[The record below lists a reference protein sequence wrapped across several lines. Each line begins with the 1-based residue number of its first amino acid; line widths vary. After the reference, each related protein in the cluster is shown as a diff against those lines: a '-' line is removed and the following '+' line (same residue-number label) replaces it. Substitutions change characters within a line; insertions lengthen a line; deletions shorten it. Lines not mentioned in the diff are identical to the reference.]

1 LNYKSP
7 YIKICLRITVLLLL
21 VGIFFSNAVLQ
32 ISTGLFLPFIIYLV
46 MIKGKERG
54 LRSIEKLIL
63 LLLLSGILSLFFSPI
78 PSLAYKNIIRHCI
91 LLTIIPLF
99 YLADNDDFISIDVIG
114 KLVSVFALITAAYGI
129 IRYINGAERAF
140 GFFAGYYTLAAVL
153 AFSLPITFAS
163 IFYSNHNW
171 KYLAGISTFIQAAA
185 LWLTFTRSALLGI
198 VIGSLVVIIFLLF
211 GVNIPKP
218 VRNKIIVTSTLF
230 LSVIV
235 ILLLTTTDA
244 RINPIKIFSNTDISS
259 GRSEIYNDAYNIVIA
274 DLKSGWEN
282 IFFGHGLNS
291 RVILFPSSRYTS
303 WESEYIES
311 FMTQGLIGLLF
322 VILVYYQFF
331 KNLFNLQRKSSNS
344 IYRIFSLGISV
355 SGISFWIISFFSSQL
370 LGQNSSAY
378 FVVLY
383 SLIILIERKI
393 KEKPNQISLKS

>member
-1 LNYKSP
+1 LNYNSS
-7 YIKICLRITVLLLL
+7 YLKIYFRITALLFL

-32 ISTGLFLPFIIYLV
+32 ISTGLFLPFIIYLA
-46 MIKGKERG
+46 INKTKENRLG
-54 LRSIEKLIL
+54 SIEKLIL
-63 LLLLSGILSLFFSPI
+63 LLFFSGLISIYFSPM
-78 PSLAYKNIIRHCI
+78 PSLASKNIIRHCI

-99 YLADNDDFISIDVIG
+99 YMADNDDFISIDVIG

-129 IRYINGAERAF
+129 IRYINGADRAF

-153 AFSLPITFAS
+153 AFSLPITFVS
-163 IFYSNHNW
+163 IFYSKHYW
-171 KYLAGISTFIQAAA
+171 KYLAVISTFIQAAS

-198 VIGSLVVIIFLLF
+198 VIGSLVVIIILLF
-211 GVNIPKP
+211 RGNIPKP

-311 FMTQGLIGLLF
+311 FMTQGLIGLLL
-322 VILVYYQFF
+322 VILIYYQFF
-331 KNLFNLQRKSSNS
+331 KNLFNLLLRSSNS
-344 IYRIFSLGISV
+344 IYRIFSLGIAI

-378 FVVLY
+378 FVVLN
-383 SLIILIERKI
+383 SLIILTKRNI
-393 KEKPNQISLKS
+393 KEEPNQISLES

>member
-1 LNYKSP
+1 MNYKSP
-7 YIKICLRITVLLLL
+7 YIKIYLRITALLLL

-46 MIKGKERG
+46 MKKGKERG

-63 LLLLSGILSLFFSPI
+63 LLLLSGILSLFFSPM

-91 LLTIIPLF
+91 LLTIIPLL
-99 YLADNDDFISIDVIG
+99 YMADNDDFISIDVIG
-114 KLVSVFALITAAYGI
+114 KLVSVFALFTAAYGI
-129 IRYINGAERAF
+129 IRYLNGAERAF
-140 GFFAGYYTLAAVL
+140 GFFAGYYTLSAIL

-163 IFYSNHNW
+163 IFYSKNYW

-198 VIGSLVVIIFLLF
+198 VIGSLVIIIFLLF
-211 GVNIPKP
+211 GGNISKQ
-218 VRNKIIVTSTLF
+218 VRNKIILMSTLS
-230 LSVIV
+230 LTLII
-235 ILLLTTTDA
+235 ILLFTTTDA

-259 GRSEIYNDAYNIVIA
+259 GRNEVYNDAYNTMVT
-274 DLKSGWEN
+274 DLKFGWQN
-282 IFFGHGLNS
+282 ILFGHGLNS
-291 RVILFPSSRYTS
+291 RVILFPSSHYTS

-311 FMTQGLIGLLF
+311 FMTQGLIGLLL
-322 VILVYYQFF
+322 VILIYYQFF
-331 KNLFNLQRKSSNS
+331 KNLINLLLRSSNS
-344 IYRIFSLGISV
+344 IYRIFSLGILV
-355 SGISFWIISFFSSQL
+355 SGISFGIISFFSSQL

-393 KEKPNQISLKS
+393 KDKSSQISSKN

>member
-1 LNYKSP
+1 MNYKSP
-7 YIKICLRITVLLLL
+7 YIKIYLRITALLLI

-46 MIKGKERG
+46 IKKGNQSR
-54 LRSIEKLIL
+54 LRPIEKLIL
-63 LLLLSGILSLFFSPI
+63 LLLLSGILSLFFSPM
-78 PSLAYKNIIRHCI
+78 PSFASKNIIRHCI

-99 YLADNDDFISIDVIG
+99 YMADNDDFISIDVLG
-114 KLVSVFALITAAYGI
+114 KLISVFALFTAAYGI

-140 GFFAGYYTLAAVL
+140 GFFAGYYTLSAVL

-163 IFYSNHNW
+163 IFYSKNYW
-171 KYLAGISTFIQAAA
+171 KYLAGISSFVQATA

-198 VIGSLVVIIFLLF
+198 VIGSLVIIIILLFRGDISKHVRNKIILMSALSLILIIFLLF
-211 GVNIPKP
+211 
-218 VRNKIIVTSTLF
+218 
-230 LSVIV
+230 
-235 ILLLTTTDA
+235 TTTDA

-259 GRSEIYNDAYNIVIA
+259 GRNEIYNDAYNTMMT

-291 RVILFPSSRYTS
+291 RVILFPSSHYTS

-311 FMTQGLIGLLF
+311 FMTQGLIGLLL
-322 VILVYYQFF
+322 VILIYYLFF
-331 KNLFNLQRKSSNS
+331 KNLFSLLLRLKDSNF
-344 IYRIFSLGISV
+344 RIFSLGIAI

-378 FVVLY
+378 IVVLY
-383 SLIILIERKI
+383 SLIIFTERNMAG
-393 KEKPNQISLKS
+393 KPNKTSLEN